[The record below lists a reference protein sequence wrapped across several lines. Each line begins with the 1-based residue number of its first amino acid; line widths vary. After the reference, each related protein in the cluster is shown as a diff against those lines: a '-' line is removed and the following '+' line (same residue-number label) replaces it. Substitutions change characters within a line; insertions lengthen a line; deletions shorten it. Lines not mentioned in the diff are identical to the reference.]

1 MTFKNKIQTKNN
13 GNNAESIMKFQ
24 DPYEKRDYYD
34 VIGHVEELNKANHL
48 LPCPKKMQ
56 DIQGLVLLKRVMRS
70 MRGFSHICKIN

>member
-1 MTFKNKIQTKNN
+1 MTFKNKIQTQNN

-48 LPCPKKMQ
+48 LPCPKKNARYTG
-56 DIQGLVLLKRVMRS
+56 ISSLEESNEKYERV
-70 MRGFSHICKIN
+70 